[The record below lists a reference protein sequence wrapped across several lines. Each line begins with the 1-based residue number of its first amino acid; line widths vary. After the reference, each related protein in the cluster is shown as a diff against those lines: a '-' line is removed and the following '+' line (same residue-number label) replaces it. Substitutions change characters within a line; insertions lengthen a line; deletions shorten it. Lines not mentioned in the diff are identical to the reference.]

1 MAPTDEVPEAD
12 RLEQETPAQVE
23 RAPRHVP
30 PDAPEADVLEQEL
43 PLVDEGEVR
52 GIDAERTEPVADDEW
67 AATSSE

>member
-12 RLEQETPAQVE
+12 RLEQETPAQGG
-23 RAPRHVP
+23 RAHRRVP

-52 GIDAERTEPVADDEW
+52 GIDAERTEPVSDDEW